1 MHQRHDAQARLRRP
15 AGGDSSASHRT
26 EVYVELRLEYME
38 FFNITQ
44 HQNRE
49 SRWRKT
55 PITAYA
61 VWKHLKKM
69 CILPIL
75 YDEER
80 TFQQHIMTQFQGF

>member
-15 AGGDSSASHRT
+15 AGADSGTSHRT

-49 SRWRKT
+49 TGWRKT
-55 PITAYA
+55 SATAYA

-75 YDEER
+75 YDDDRAFKHDVMAE
-80 TFQQHIMTQFQGF
+80 FDGF